1 MLHRQNLLTP
11 LLTALVTVVSGAA
24 ALALVACA
32 PDTRGTGDDD
42 VGAADAAVT
51 NVDGG
56 DPDGNFVDAGLIPD
70 GSGGGEAFTVYVHS
84 KDTLYTMDPTS
95 FALTTIGTF
104 DPPTADDITDL
115 AVATDGTIFVISKT
129 KLYKADA
136 HDAHVTFVATL
147 SSTPTGGNVGLT
159 FLPSGDLLATDST
172 GGERSID
179 PVTGAVHELG
189 SFGNGLATAGDLVAT
204 ADGTMYAISD
214 TAPGG
219 GTAFANNYLLR
230 VDTST
235 WLGTAV
241 GQIGAKQVFG
251 AAFINGK
258 VLVFTKGGQIFEV
271 DPATGAGT
279 LKATTVIEFWGA
291 GVSPLV
297 PPIG

>member
-1 MLHRQNLLTP
+1 MLHRPRHLNPFHVVL
-11 LLTALVTVVSGAA
+11 ALGPA
-24 ALALVACA
+24 ALALAACA
-32 PDTRGTGDDD
+32 PDTRGTADDD
-42 VGAADAAVT
+42 VADAAPAT
-51 NVDGG
+51 VDGG

-70 GSGGGEAFTVYVHS
+70 GGAGNAFTVYVHS

-95 FALTTIGTF
+95 YALTMIGKF
-104 DPPTADDITDL
+104 NPPTADDITDL

-136 HDAHVTFVATL
+136 SDAHATYVATL

-159 FLPSGDLLATDST
+159 FLPDGHLLATDST

-179 PVTGAVHELG
+179 PASGAVTELG

-219 GTAFANNYLLR
+219 GSAFANNYLLK
-230 VDTST
+230 VNTVT
-235 WLGTAV
+235 WQGTAV

-258 VLVFTKGGQIFEV
+258 VLVFTKGGEIYEV
-271 DPATGAGT
+271 DPATGAGV
-279 LKATTVIEFWGA
+279 LKASTVVEFWGA

-297 PPIG
+297 PPIE